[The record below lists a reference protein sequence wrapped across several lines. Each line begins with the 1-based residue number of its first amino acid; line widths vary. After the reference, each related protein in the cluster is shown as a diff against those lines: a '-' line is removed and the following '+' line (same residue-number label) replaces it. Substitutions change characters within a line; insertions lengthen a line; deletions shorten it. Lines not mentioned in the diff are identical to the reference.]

1 VVLSQVSAVNVRQPV
16 RTAADAPGRQAS
28 LRATVSAYV
37 ALCKPRIVELLLI
50 TAVPTLFLAYRG
62 LPSLSVSVVV
72 VLGGALAAGS
82 ANALNCY
89 IDRDIDEI
97 MRRTSTRPLVR
108 QTVAPRSALIF
119 GIVLGVVSVALFAV
133 TTNLLAAGLTLAA
146 IFYYVVIYTILL
158 KRHTSQSTLWGGAC
172 GAAPV
177 LIAWAAATGTVPTP
191 AWLLFAVT
199 TNLLA
204 AGLTLAAI
212 FYYVVIYT
220 ILLKRHT
227 SQSTLWGGACGAAP
241 VLIAWAAATG
251 PVPAPAW
258 LLFAV
263 VFFWQPPHF
272 WALAI
277 KYRDDYRS
285 AGIPMLPVVASVRR
299 VLAESVV
306 YSWLMVAASLAV
318 WPWAGPLYGAV
329 AIVAGAAFLYEVH
342 RLFHLSRQTAA
353 ADAAGASSGDG
364 LVTMRLFHLS
374 LVYLTVVFA
383 AVAAGAFIR

>member
-1 VVLSQVSAVNVRQPV
+1 VSAVNVRQPV
-16 RTAADAPGRQAS
+16 STSSDGPQQVANV
-28 LRATVSAYV
+28 RAIVGAYV

-62 LPSLSVSVVV
+62 LPSLLVTIVV

-97 MRRTSTRPLVR
+97 MRRTRSRPLVKH
-108 QTVAPRSALIF
+108 TVSPRAALIF
-119 GIVLGVVSVALFAV
+119 GLALGVIAVTLFAV

-146 IFYYVVIYTILL
+146 IVYYVVIYTMLL

-177 LIAWAAATGTVPTP
+177 VIAWAAATGSLS
-191 AWLLFAVT
+191 W
-199 TNLLA
+199 
-204 AGLTLAAI
+204 
-212 FYYVVIYT
+212 
-220 ILLKRHT
+220 
-227 SQSTLWGGACGAAP
+227 
-241 VLIAWAAATG
+241 
-251 PVPAPAW
+251 PAW

-277 KYRDDYRS
+277 KYREDYRS
-285 AGIPMLPVVASVRR
+285 AGIPMLPVVASTRR

-318 WPWAGPLYGAV
+318 WPWAGPVYGAA
-329 AIVAGAAFLYEVH
+329 AIIGGAAFLYEVH
-342 RLFHLSRQTAA
+342 RLHLRARRLPDE
-353 ADAAGASSGDG
+353 DATGDA

-374 LVYLTVVFA
+374 IIYLTLVFA
-383 AVAAGAFIR
+383 GVAAGAFIRLRVSLLA